1 MTSSTSTTDVDINQV
16 RGLVDRAV
24 KAAVP
29 AADMVERK
37 IRPESDYSWPEPRP
51 LAGLQAALTV
61 AHLAQDQAYKF
72 AKELRGEGTSW
83 AEIADLLEIPWSQD
97 YARPERA
104 FELVAGPAS
113 TVSYDRYVFWTC
125 GGPDGCGQRI
135 TDRGPYNGYPSDNED
150 GHADGCRRLAAE
162 REAYERES
170 IEGEERARVM
180 DQAMAQVTDP
190 FGQETVARA
199 RYVLAHGGRWLG
211 WSTSESL
218 AVALVLQDTD
228 QLQAHGYST
237 EDAALARVLSG
248 MGRPPQNP
256 DAWLRVL
263 RAAATG
269 DR

>member
-1 MTSSTSTTDVDINQV
+1 
-16 RGLVDRAV
+16 
-24 KAAVP
+24 
-29 AADMVERK
+29 
-37 IRPESDYSWPEPRP
+37 
-51 LAGLQAALTV
+51 
-61 AHLAQDQAYKF
+61 
-72 AKELRGEGTSW
+72 
-83 AEIADLLEIPWSQD
+83 
-97 YARPERA
+97 
-104 FELVAGPAS
+104 
-113 TVSYDRYVFWTC
+113 
-125 GGPDGCGQRI
+125 
-135 TDRGPYNGYPSDNED
+135 
-150 GHADGCRRLAAE
+150 
-162 REAYERES
+162 
-170 IEGEERARVM
+170 M

-190 FGQETVARA
+190 FGQDTVARA